1 LILAEAAR
9 LRQNQQKIYTKI
21 FLFPLIQPMSKIAT
35 KLESLLN
42 AEAVVGWDALEL
54 NFKAQIQRA
63 VSSPVDCVAYPT
75 TVAELSEVVAC
86 AYANRWKM
94 LPCGSGSKLHWGA
107 IGSADLVVSTARLNR
122 LIEFASG
129 DLTITAEAGMRLADL
144 QTRASEAKQFLA
156 VDPAYAT
163 EATLGGIVATA
174 DTGAMRQRYSG
185 VRDLLIGLTLV
196 RSDGKI
202 AKAGGRVVKN
212 VAGYDLMKLLT
223 GSYGSLGILAQ
234 LTFRMHPVP
243 AASRS
248 LLVIGDAVKLTQVTA
263 TLVASA
269 LTPTAIEIL
278 AGVPLQELARNAAEL
293 GLLVRFQSIEISVE
307 QQAQQ
312 LMQLA
317 QQFGLEAKLI
327 DESTLW
333 QQLRIAIDAQ
343 PPEAG
348 ITCKIGIEPAKAVMT
363 LDKISDSILASI
375 IHAGSGLGTIRLPL
389 LSVEAFLQ
397 LRQLCQTQGGFLTVL
412 SAPASFK
419 QQLDVWGYPG
429 PALDL
434 MRRLKTQFDPENLL
448 SPQRFVGQI

>member
-1 LILAEAAR
+1 
-9 LRQNQQKIYTKI
+9 
-21 FLFPLIQPMSKIAT
+21 MSTIAT
-35 KLESLLN
+35 KLESILN
-42 AEAVVGWDALEL
+42 AEAVVGWEDL
-54 NFKAQIQRA
+54 NSRLKAQIQQA
-63 VSSPVDCVAYPT
+63 VSGPVECVVYPT
-75 TVAELSEVVAC
+75 TVAELAEVVAC
-86 AYANRWKM
+86 AYADRWRI

-129 DLTITAEAGMRLADL
+129 DLTVTAEAGMRLADL
-144 QTRASEAKQFLA
+144 QSTVSKAKQFLA

-174 DTGAMRQRYSG
+174 DTGAMRQRYGG

-243 AASRS
+243 TASRS
-248 LLVIGDAVKLTQVTA
+248 LLITGDAAKLTQATA
-263 TLVASA
+263 TLLASA

-278 AGVPLQELARNAAEL
+278 AGAPLQELAGNASEL
-293 GLLVRFQSIEISVE
+293 GLLVRFQSSEISVE

-312 LMQLA
+312 LAKLA
-317 QQFGLEAKLI
+317 QQLGLEASLEANLEARLT
-327 DESTLW
+327 DESALW
-333 QQLRIAIDAQ
+333 QQLPTAIDSQ

-348 ITCKIGIEPAKAVMT
+348 ITCKIGIEPAKAVVT
-363 LDKISDSILASI
+363 LDKISDSILAGI

-397 LRQLCQTQGGFLTVL
+397 LRQLCQSQGGFLSVL